1 MQTMLIAA
9 LALVQAVETPNQ
21 VRLTLAP
28 ATQSARFILDYEIRT
43 EGLDQLRL
51 RDMTSHD
58 PQCPQTRYELIEIE
72 NAQPVT
78 PASDDPRVIA
88 SLAPQSDAPV
98 RVRYAVSQTDHALT
112 PSAPCNWLVVREEG
126 LYLDGRSLFLAPRPV
141 DAEGRPYRLGETR
154 FLIDFPPS
162 QGAPS
167 LTPAESVSPNVW
179 GLERFDTLLFGH
191 ILNLETQHQGSGL
204 TVHVLGDA
212 LSSSR
217 AMTLEQALSNAS
229 DVFETWLH
237 APAPTPYHVIL
248 LSADQAGFGEY
259 IGEARPDTQTL
270 ILTSSVSDYALKRF
284 TLHELAHHWD
294 LSRFRTLSTA
304 EDLTWLREGYV
315 EFLAHLAL
323 IETGHANE
331 DALVARANTALVNR
345 ATVWAPEILA
355 YDEGFL
361 VWLSLF
367 QRSADID
374 TFFGFVRR
382 LTEPSNTPL
391 TADEFWALA
400 LEYGLTEPS
409 IELGQPQNCISAD
422 GRVYFQNVRSWP
434 AYATGLE
441 FDPEVHGLL
450 MSVEPESPAA
460 RSGLQAGQRLLRIV
474 SGGYGDIQ
482 QPLTL
487 EVAGHPVRTV
497 SFMPHDEARY
507 ESFAQYVTD
516 TNRASSACD

>member
-43 EGLDQLRL
+43 EGLEQLRL

-58 PQCPQTRYELIEIE
+58 PQCPQTRYELLDIE

-88 SLAPQSDAPV
+88 SLAPQSDAPI

-112 PSAPCNWLVVREEG
+112 PSAPCNWMVVREEG

-154 FLIDFPPS
+154 LLIDFPPS

-167 LTPAESVSPNVW
+167 VHSAEAAAPNVW
-179 GLERFDTLLFGH
+179 RQERFDALLFGH
-191 ILNLETQHQGSGL
+191 VLSLETHHQGGGL

-212 LSSSR
+212 LPTTR
-217 AMTLEQALSNAS
+217 AQALEQALSNAS

-237 APAPTPYHVIL
+237 TPAPTNYHVIL
-248 LSADQAGFGEY
+248 LSADQGGFGEY

-270 ILTSSVSDYALKRF
+270 ILTPSVSDAALERF

-294 LSRFRTLSTA
+294 LSRFRRLPA
-304 EDLTWLREGYV
+304 EEDLTWLREGYV

-323 IETGHANE
+323 VETGLSSA
-331 DALVARANTALVNR
+331 DALIARANRALANR
-345 ATVWAPEILA
+345 ATGWAPELLPD
-355 YDEGFL
+355 DEGYL
-361 VWLSLF
+361 VWFSLF
-367 QRSADID
+367 ERSADREA
-374 TFFGFVRR
+374 FFSFVSR
-382 LTEPSNTPL
+382 LTAPSDAPL

-400 LEYGLTEPS
+400 LEFGLTEPGT
-409 IELGQPQNCISAD
+409 EPGQPPNCVSAD
-422 GRVYFQNVRSWP
+422 GRVYVQTVRSWA
-434 AYATGLE
+434 AYADGLE

-450 MSVEPESPAA
+450 LSVEPESPAA
-460 RSGLQAGQRLLRIV
+460 LSGLQAGDPLLRIL

-487 EVAGHPVRTV
+487 EVAGNPVRTV
-497 SFMPHDEARY
+497 SFMPHDAARS